1 MENQYHEEDD
11 LEKLKRWWKD
21 YGSAL
26 VIGVVLGTAAL
37 FGYRYWNQYQFEQA
51 ANASALYDQV
61 IYNMKQ
67 KHFDKAET
75 IGGQIMEQYDS
86 TPYAGMA
93 ALLLAKTS
101 YDNDKQEDARRQLR
115 WAMDHAK
122 VAATRH
128 AARIRLARLT
138 GETGDAAAAL
148 ALLKVDD
155 RGGFESEYSE
165 LQGDLL
171 VMQDKI
177 DEARAAYASALS
189 NNSSREYGAILR
201 MKIADLGQKETV
213 Q

>member
-1 MENQYHEEDD
+1 VENQYHEEDD

-61 IYNMKQ
+61 TYNMKQ
-67 KHFDKAET
+67 KNIDRAET
-75 IGGQIMEQYDS
+75 IGGQIMEKFDS

-93 ALLLAKTS
+93 ALLLAKIS
-101 YDNDKQEDARRQLR
+101 YENDKPEDARRQLR

-128 AARIRLARLT
+128 AARVRLARLI
-138 GETGDAAAAL
+138 GETGDATAAL

-171 VMQDKI
+171 AKQGKI

-189 NNSSREYGAILR
+189 RSSSREYGAILR